1 MKKLISVIL
10 TVIVLAALC
19 SAHAFAA
26 DETAVGTSASVEI
39 TEIFEPTKPSDLYS
53 AANRAG
59 VDVIDE
65 WETNGYPDDIGAAI
79 YAVSMSGYDPNKPD
93 VKPEETIKYYIYVVK
108 GATEERKAEIEA
120 MMGGENVELRECS
133 ISKNTLDEYV
143 SAIGNALG
151 DKAYQVSATADQYD
165 VRIALYYPEEND
177 AEIRKMIARDFS
189 SAESLV
195 IFRSG
200 VNPGDLDGDLETI
213 GVIAAPGAES
223 GASMLWL
230 VLLPAVLI
238 IAVGAFAVYRVHEKR
253 LALSNGETVET
264 TSAPTKSD
272 VVKKVSSAD
281 VTPSDKVYENIIDK
295 M

>member
-1 MKKLISVIL
+1 MKKIISVLL
-10 TVIVLAALC
+10 TMIILAAVC
-19 SAHAFAA
+19 SAYAFAA
-26 DETAVGTSASVEI
+26 DETAVATSASATV
-39 TEIFEPTKPSDLYS
+39 TEPTKPSDLYT
-53 AANRAG
+53 AANSAG

-79 YAVSMSGYDPNKPD
+79 YAVSMSGYDPSNPDEKPT
-93 VKPEETIKYYIYVVK
+93 ETIKYYIYVVK
-108 GATEERKAEIEA
+108 GATEERKAEIVA
-120 MMGGENVELRECS
+120 LMGGENVELRECS
-133 ISKNTLDEYV
+133 ISKDALEEYV
-143 SAIGNALG
+143 WAIENALG

-177 AEIRKMIARDFS
+177 AEIRNIVERDFS
-189 SAESLV
+189 AAEEIV

-200 VNPGDLDGDLETI
+200 VNPGDLDGDIETI
-213 GVIAAPGAES
+213 GAIIAPGPES
-223 GASMLWL
+223 GASMLWF
-230 VLLPAVLI
+230 VIVPAVLI
-238 IAVGAFAVYRVHEKR
+238 LAVGAFAVYRVQAKR

-264 TSAPTKSD
+264 TSAPSKSE

>member
-1 MKKLISVIL
+1 MKKIISVIL
-10 TVIVLAALC
+10 TILVFAALC
-19 SAHAFAA
+19 SAYAYAA

-39 TEIFEPTKPSDLYS
+39 ADAAEQMKTSDLYT
-53 AANRAG
+53 AANSAG

-79 YAVSMSGYDPNKPD
+79 YAVSMSGYDPSNPDEKPT
-93 VKPEETIKYYIYVVK
+93 ETIKYYIYVVK
-108 GATEERKAEIEA
+108 GATEERKAEIVA
-120 MMGGENVELRECS
+120 LMGGENVELRECS
-133 ISKNTLDEYV
+133 ISKDALEEYV
-143 SAIGNALG
+143 WAIGNALA
-151 DKAYQVSATADQYD
+151 DKAYQALATADQYD

-177 AEIRKMIARDFS
+177 AEIRNIIARDFS
-189 SAESLV
+189 AAEELV

-213 GVIAAPGAES
+213 GAIIAPAPES
-223 GASMLWL
+223 GASMLWF

-238 IAVGAFAVYRVHEKR
+238 IAVGAFAVYRVQAKR

-264 TSAPTKSD
+264 SSAPSKSE